1 METKRCSRCLQM
13 LIMTW
18 SYTTAAGPCQ
28 ELHDPCLFGI
38 SGICRSSIFRSSV
51 GNASSIINAKIFVH
65 LLDISRARRRS
76 SIQRVANLICS
87 VPIVRHHD
95 RQLKEEE
102 GEQEERLPA
111 ISLKQQALSTS
122 APSLEAQCA
131 HHLGLLNHKSDAQ
144 RKESLAFLTSAITSN
159 PPTVPLPQPSSVIIP
174 VAQKL
179 ILDGSNNVRQ
189 QLLKLLQ
196 SLPPIDIASH
206 ADQLLLHTRAAMTHL
221 ATEIR
226 VFGLEVL
233 EWLLVVTGD
242 EIVSCAGGWVKMLK
256 CFLTLLGWQSE
267 ASSKWSS
274 GKSYG
279 KADTKMQVKQMNA
292 LTSFLRTGLSHA
304 QTAASIGL
312 SDNTFPLW
320 HTQHHVLSER
330 SNAYAHLNL
339 FGAARDEEAEMYEDR
354 EDRQRLFRDRA
365 EAAIIAGL
373 EQATKGGGELG
384 RAGAQLRKAVKEGMA
399 DFYREESTA

>member
-1 METKRCSRCLQM
+1 
-13 LIMTW
+13 MTN
-18 SYTTAAGPCQ
+18 SSKKKKENKKKDFQKAKLKVGKARPKAANST
-28 ELHDPCLFGI
+28 DT
-38 SGICRSSIFRSSV
+38 SFR
-51 GNASSIINAKIFVH
+51 AK
-65 LLDISRARRRS
+65 S
-76 SIQRVANLICS
+76 
-87 VPIVRHHD
+87 
-95 RQLKEEE
+95 
-102 GEQEERLPA
+102 

-131 HHLGLLNHKSDAQ
+131 HYLGLLNHKADAQ
-144 RKESLAFLTSAITSN
+144 RRESLAFLTSAIVNN

-179 ILDGSNNVRQ
+179 ILDGSNSVRQ

-196 SLPPIDIASH
+196 SLPPLDIASH

-226 VFGLEVL
+226 LFGLDVL
-233 EWLLVVTGD
+233 EWLLAVAGD
-242 EIVSCAGGWVKMLK
+242 EVVSCAGGWVKMLK
-256 CFLTLLGWQSE
+256 CFLSLLGWQSE
-267 ASSKWSS
+267 ASSKWSTA
-274 GKSYG
+274 KSYG

-292 LTSFLRTGLSHA
+292 LTSFLRAGLSHR
-304 QTAASIGL
+304 QTIVSVDI
-312 SDNTFPLW
+312 SDSNFPLW
-320 HTQHHVLSER
+320 HTQHHILSER
-330 SNAYAHLNL
+330 SNVYAHLNL

-365 EAAIIAGL
+365 EAAIVAGL

-399 DFYREESTA
+399 DFYREDPMA

>member
-1 METKRCSRCLQM
+1 
-13 LIMTW
+13 
-18 SYTTAAGPCQ
+18 
-28 ELHDPCLFGI
+28 
-38 SGICRSSIFRSSV
+38 
-51 GNASSIINAKIFVH
+51 
-65 LLDISRARRRS
+65 
-76 SIQRVANLICS
+76 
-87 VPIVRHHD
+87 
-95 RQLKEEE
+95 
-102 GEQEERLPA
+102 
-111 ISLKQQALSTS
+111 
-122 APSLEAQCA
+122 
-131 HHLGLLNHKSDAQ
+131 LNHKSDTQ

-159 PPTVPLPQPSSVIIP
+159 PPKVPLPQPSSVIIP
-174 VAQKL
+174 VVQKL
-179 ILDGSNNVRQ
+179 ILDGSNSVRQ

-226 VFGLEVL
+226 IFGLEVL

-242 EIVSCAGGWVKMLK
+242 EVVSCAGGWVKMLK
-256 CFLTLLGWQSE
+256 CFLSLLGWQSE

-304 QTAASIGL
+304 QTVASVDA
-312 SDNTFPLW
+312 SENTFPLW

-330 SNAYAHLNL
+330 SNVYAHLNL

-365 EAAIIAGL
+365 EAAIITGL

-399 DFYREESTA
+399 DFYREESTT

>member
-1 METKRCSRCLQM
+1 
-13 LIMTW
+13 MTN
-18 SYTTAAGPCQ
+18 SSKKKKENKKKDFQKAKLKVGKARPKAANST
-28 ELHDPCLFGI
+28 DT
-38 SGICRSSIFRSSV
+38 SFR
-51 GNASSIINAKIFVH
+51 AK
-65 LLDISRARRRS
+65 S
-76 SIQRVANLICS
+76 
-87 VPIVRHHD
+87 
-95 RQLKEEE
+95 
-102 GEQEERLPA
+102 

-131 HHLGLLNHKSDAQ
+131 HYLGLLNHKADTQ
-144 RKESLAFLTSAITSN
+144 RRESLAFLTSAIANN

-179 ILDGSNNVRQ
+179 ILDGSNSVRQ

-196 SLPPIDIASH
+196 SLPPLDIASH

-226 VFGLEVL
+226 LFGLDVL
-233 EWLLVVTGD
+233 EWLLAVAGD
-242 EIVSCAGGWVKMLK
+242 EVVSCAGGWVKMLK
-256 CFLTLLGWQSE
+256 CFLSLLGWQSE
-267 ASSKWSS
+267 ASSKWSTA
-274 GKSYG
+274 KSYG

-292 LTSFLRTGLSHA
+292 LTSFLRAGLSHR
-304 QTAASIGL
+304 QTIVSVDI
-312 SDNTFPLW
+312 SDSNFPLW
-320 HTQHHVLSER
+320 HTQHHILSER
-330 SNAYAHLNL
+330 SNVYAHLNL

-365 EAAIIAGL
+365 EAAIVAGL

-399 DFYREESTA
+399 DFYREDPIA

>member
-1 METKRCSRCLQM
+1 
-13 LIMTW
+13 MT
-18 SYTTAAGPCQ
+18 
-28 ELHDPCLFGI
+28 
-38 SGICRSSIFRSSV
+38 
-51 GNASSIINAKIFVH
+51 
-65 LLDISRARRRS
+65 
-76 SIQRVANLICS
+76 
-87 VPIVRHHD
+87 
-95 RQLKEEE
+95 
-102 GEQEERLPA
+102 A

-131 HHLGLLNHKSDAQ
+131 HYLGLLNHKADTQ
-144 RKESLAFLTSAITSN
+144 RKESLAFLTSAIISN

-179 ILDGSNNVRQ
+179 ILDGSNSVRQ

-206 ADQLLLHTRAAMTHL
+206 ADQILLHTRAAMTHL

-226 VFGLEVL
+226 LFGLDVL
-233 EWLLVVTGD
+233 EWLLAVAGD
-242 EIVSCAGGWVKMLK
+242 EVVSCAGGWVKMLK
-256 CFLTLLGWQSE
+256 CFLSLLGWQSE
-267 ASSKWSS
+267 ASTKWSS

-292 LTSFLRTGLSHA
+292 LTSFLRAGLSHK
-304 QTAASIGL
+304 QTVASVDL
-312 SDNTFPLW
+312 SDNNFPLW
-320 HTQHHVLSER
+320 HTQHHMLSER
-330 SNAYAHLNL
+330 SNVYAHLNL

-365 EAAIIAGL
+365 EAAIVAGL

-384 RAGAQLRKAVKEGMA
+384 RAGAQLRKTVKEGMA
-399 DFYREESTA
+399 DFYREDAMA

>member
-1 METKRCSRCLQM
+1 
-13 LIMTW
+13 MTN
-18 SYTTAAGPCQ
+18 SSKKKKENKKKDFQKAKLKVGKARPKTANST
-28 ELHDPCLFGI
+28 DT
-38 SGICRSSIFRSSV
+38 SFR
-51 GNASSIINAKIFVH
+51 AK
-65 LLDISRARRRS
+65 S
-76 SIQRVANLICS
+76 
-87 VPIVRHHD
+87 
-95 RQLKEEE
+95 
-102 GEQEERLPA
+102 

-131 HHLGLLNHKSDAQ
+131 HYLGLLNHKADTQ
-144 RKESLAFLTSAITSN
+144 RRESLAFLTSAIVNN

-179 ILDGSNNVRQ
+179 ILDGSNSVRQ

-196 SLPPIDIASH
+196 SLPPLDIASH

-226 VFGLEVL
+226 LFGLDVL
-233 EWLLVVTGD
+233 EWLLAVAGD
-242 EIVSCAGGWVKMLK
+242 EVVSCAGGWVKMLK
-256 CFLTLLGWQSE
+256 CFLSLLGWQSE
-267 ASSKWSS
+267 ASSKWSTA
-274 GKSYG
+274 KSYG

-292 LTSFLRTGLSHA
+292 LTSFLRAGLSHR
-304 QTAASIGL
+304 QTIASVDI
-312 SDNTFPLW
+312 SDRNFPLW

-330 SNAYAHLNL
+330 SNVYAHLNL

-365 EAAIIAGL
+365 EAAIVAGL

-399 DFYREESTA
+399 DFYREDPMA